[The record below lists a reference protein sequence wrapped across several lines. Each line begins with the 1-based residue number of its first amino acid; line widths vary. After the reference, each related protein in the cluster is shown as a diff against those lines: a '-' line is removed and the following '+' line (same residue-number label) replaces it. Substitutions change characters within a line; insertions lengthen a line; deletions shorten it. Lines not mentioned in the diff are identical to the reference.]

1 MKKGIQKYLDY
12 YNDKTTILRF
22 ASMSLVFVLVILL
35 GFGARFYLATS
46 FDAEDFWGDLGFSMA
61 LCIYC
66 MFLGIPEAKDAYRKK
81 VDGRYQKAMTD
92 FAEIRKSVL
101 PEDERFDAWL
111 DQFYLDQRLDYFK
124 QLLTV
129 KGINNY
135 KVLDLG
141 IDELPN
147 LAVAYEKEWEDGSKT
162 KFKAM
167 TEEQIK
173 LVSDILTGKIKVKK
187 IPNDAFKT
195 ANGKIISNEYVTQSK
210 RDGRNSMTYALLVA
224 GRLLL
229 MIVISV
235 FLVLF
240 GIKMSESST
249 GEEILNQVIDTLG
262 RIWTMLSSYMYGFS
276 IGRMMVTNECDQI
289 EFKTRVNHRFLN
301 DKGFQIP
308 EEQTIIES

>member
-22 ASMSLVFVLVILL
+22 ASMSLVFLLVILL
-35 GFGARFYLATS
+35 GFGVRFYVATS
-46 FDAEDFWGDLGFSMA
+46 FDAADFWGDLGFSMA

-66 MFLGIPEAKDAYRKK
+66 MFLGVPEARDAYKK
-81 VDGRYQKAMTD
+81 KIDGRYQKAIAD

-101 PEDERFDAWL
+101 PLDEGFDEWL
-111 DQFYLDQRLDYFK
+111 DKFYLDQRLDYFK

-129 KGINNY
+129 KGVNNY
-135 KVLDLG
+135 RILDLG
-141 IDELPN
+141 LDELDS
-147 LAVAYEKEWEDGSKT
+147 LKGKYEKTWDDGT
-162 KFKAM
+162 VTTFKPM
-167 TEEQIK
+167 TDDQIE
-173 LVSDILTGKIKVKK
+173 LVRDILTGKIKVKK

-210 RDGRNSMTYALLVA
+210 RDQRNGITYAVLVA

-229 MIVISV
+229 MVLISV

-240 GIKMSESST
+240 GIKMSDASDK
-249 GEEILNQVIDTLG
+249 EEILNQIIDTLG

-301 DKGFQIP
+301 DSDFKTAQ
-308 EEQTIIES
+308 ENV

>member
-22 ASMSLVFVLVILL
+22 ASMSLVFLLVILL
-35 GFGARFYLATS
+35 GFGVRFYVATS
-46 FDAEDFWGDLGFSMA
+46 FDAADFWGDLGFSMA

-66 MFLGIPEAKDAYRKK
+66 MFLGVPEARDAYKK
-81 VDGRYQKAMTD
+81 KIDGRYQKAIAD

-101 PEDERFDAWL
+101 PLDEGFDEWL
-111 DQFYLDQRLDYFK
+111 DKFYLDQRLDYFK

-129 KGINNY
+129 KGVNNY
-135 KVLDLG
+135 RILDLG
-141 IDELPN
+141 LDELDS
-147 LAVAYEKEWEDGSKT
+147 LKGKYEKTWDDGT
-162 KFKAM
+162 VTTFKPM
-167 TEEQIK
+167 TDDQIE
-173 LVSDILTGKIKVKK
+173 LVRDILTGKIKVKK

-210 RDGRNSMTYALLVA
+210 RDQRNGITYAVLVA

-229 MIVISV
+229 MVLISV

-240 GIKMSESST
+240 GIKMSDASDK
-249 GEEILNQVIDTLG
+249 EEVLNQIIDTLG
-262 RIWTMLSSYMYGFS
+262 RLWTMVSSYMYGFS

-301 DKGFQIP
+301 DSDFKTAQ
-308 EEQTIIES
+308 ENV

>member
-22 ASMSLVFVLVILL
+22 ASMSLVFLLVILL
-35 GFGARFYLATS
+35 GFGVRFYVATS
-46 FDAEDFWGDLGFSMA
+46 FDAADFWGDLGFSMA

-66 MFLGIPEAKDAYRKK
+66 MFLGVPEARDAYKK
-81 VDGRYQKAMTD
+81 KIDGRYQKAIAD
-92 FAEIRKSVL
+92 FTEIRKSVL
-101 PEDERFDAWL
+101 PLDERFDEWL
-111 DQFYLDQRLDYFK
+111 DRFYLDQRLDYFK

-129 KGINNY
+129 KGVNNY
-135 KVLDLG
+135 RILDLG
-141 IDELPN
+141 LDELDS
-147 LAVAYEKEWEDGSKT
+147 LKGKYEKTWDDGT
-162 KFKAM
+162 VTAFKPM
-167 TEEQIK
+167 TDDQIE
-173 LVSDILTGKIKVKK
+173 LVRDILTGKIKVKK

-210 RDGRNSMTYALLVA
+210 RDQRNGMTYAVLVA

-229 MIVISV
+229 MVLISV

-240 GIKMSESST
+240 GIKMSDASDK
-249 GEEILNQVIDTLG
+249 EEILNQVIDTLG

-301 DKGFQIP
+301 DSNLKSAQ
-308 EEQTIIES
+308 ENV

>member
-22 ASMSLVFVLVILL
+22 ASMSLVFFLVILL
-35 GFGARFYLATS
+35 GFGVRFYVATS
-46 FDAEDFWGDLGFSMA
+46 FDAADFWGDLGFSMA

-66 MFLGIPEAKDAYRKK
+66 MFLGVPEARDAYKK
-81 VDGRYQKAMTD
+81 KIDGRYQKAIAD

-101 PEDERFDAWL
+101 PLDEGFDEWL
-111 DQFYLDQRLDYFK
+111 DRFYLDQRLDYFK

-129 KGINNY
+129 KGVNNY
-135 KVLDLG
+135 RILDLG
-141 IDELPN
+141 LDELDS
-147 LAVAYEKEWEDGSKT
+147 LKGKYEKTWDDGT
-162 KFKAM
+162 TTTFKPM
-167 TEEQIK
+167 TDDQIE
-173 LVSDILTGKIKVKK
+173 LVRDILTGKIKVKK

-210 RDGRNSMTYALLVA
+210 RDQRNGITYAVLVA

-229 MIVISV
+229 MVLISV

-240 GIKMSESST
+240 GIKMSDASDK
-249 GEEILNQVIDTLG
+249 EEIMNQIIDTLG

-301 DKGFQIP
+301 DSDFKSAQENI
-308 EEQTIIES
+308 